1 MVDLGRNMVP
11 AAIGGTSWRIFV
23 RTWTAASG
31 ATRSSGGDGVDQIG
45 MSQKSRGV
53 VGTKPCMRPKGRALV
68 ERLNLA
74 AAHES
79 SAPARGA
86 SQNIDAGAFQQSLPP
101 GSAVLFGGS
110 GGKWLG
116 NSRSQWRHHS
126 ACGFEFGLPIAA
138 SAQTEVANPGES
150 WWQHMQQE
158 SSDKLDS
165 FDSHL
170 LASSFGGIV
179 FERKGDVSMV
189 NNQDA
194 VVGNGDAMCIAAQIP
209 KDIFRAGERRFGV
222 DDPVLFIELVE
233 EVPPDAGLAECG
245 GAACQLELTGLV
257 GLVQSSQELAP
268 KQ

>member
-1 MVDLGRNMVP
+1 M
-11 AAIGGTSWRIFV
+11 
-23 RTWTAASG
+23 
-31 ATRSSGGDGVDQIG
+31 
-45 MSQKSRGV
+45 
-53 VGTKPCMRPKGRALV
+53 
-68 ERLNLA
+68 
-74 AAHES
+74 
-79 SAPARGA
+79 
-86 SQNIDAGAFQQSLPP
+86 
-101 GSAVLFGGS
+101 
-110 GGKWLG
+110 G
-116 NSRSQWRHHS
+116 NSRSQRRQHS
-126 ACGFEFGLPIAA
+126 TCGFEFGLHIAA

-257 GLVQSSQELAP
+257 GLAQSSQELAP
-268 KQ
+268 KQSAKYFDRQEKSLSGCDPRLAIGGESAAGNHAMQVGMEHEVLSPGVQYGGETDFRSQVPGRSGNLLQSSGDGSEQDIKKDGLVAESQCIQFVGNGKDHVEVRNRQQ